1 MKTYIITTKN
11 SFGCTKNTI
20 VSARSEG
27 EALKRVEISSDITFF
42 QINEV
47 V

>member
-20 VSARSEG
+20 VSAYSEG
-27 EALKRVEISSDITFF
+27 EALKRVEISDDTTYL